1 MSFADQKLTCV
12 DCGQEFVYDAAEQEL
27 HAKLGFRNAPK
38 RCKPCREAKKARF
51 APAGEREFTTVV
63 CSDCGKECQ
72 VPFKPRSDKPVYCDD
87 CFAKHR
93 PPQQP

>member
-1 MSFADQKLTCV
+1 MSYTDQKLTCS
-12 DCGQEFVYDAAEQEL
+12 DCGKEFVYDAAEQEL

-63 CSDCGKECQ
+63 CSECAKECQ
-72 VPFKPRSDKPVYCDD
+72 VPFKPRTDKPVYCDD
-87 CFAKHR
+87 CFAKKR
-93 PPQQP
+93 EQW